1 MWDKTNG
8 QYIKKGMDAMN
19 SFDPNGHARKKETKL
34 TNNSIQNRRVCVCVF
49 VYNNR
54 IYDDSIK
61 QNVTIIIIIIK
72 CERVSNVIDF
82 T

>member
-34 TNNSIQNRRVCVCVF
+34 TNNSIQNRRVCVFSC
-49 VYNNR
+49 
-54 IYDDSIK
+54 I
-61 QNVTIIIIIIK
+61 TIEYKMIQSNK
-72 CERVSNVIDF
+72 TSSLSSSSNVKEF
-82 T
+82 PM